1 MSSHHWAVVS
11 ESSRMWPTTVF
22 SLCLLAVS
30 ALLVWTHIRVWRAI
44 KAVETDR
51 RERQFGLG
59 QFRRR
64 ITASSMIG
72 LIGIALMSSPQMV
85 DPTRSAFWLYWGG
98 VLLAVM
104 AIGWLAIIDAMSTRL
119 HFRRQHEFGLVEQAV
134 LKAKLD
140 RLQADRRNEDD
151 R

>member
-1 MSSHHWAVVS
+1 MANLHWAVVT
-11 ESSRMWPTTVF
+11 ESNRMWPTTVF
-22 SLCLLAVS
+22 SLCLLAIS
-30 ALLVWTHIRVWRAI
+30 ALLVWTHVRVWRAI
-44 KAVETDR
+44 EAAETDQ

-85 DPTRSAFWLYWGG
+85 DPTRSVFWLYWGG
-98 VLLAVM
+98 MLLAVM
-104 AIGWLAIIDAMSTRL
+104 AIGGLAIIDVVSTRL
-119 HFRRQHEFGLVEQAV
+119 YFRRLHEFGLVEQAD
-134 LKAKLD
+134 LKAQLD
-140 RLQADRRNEDD
+140 RFQAQRRNRDD